1 MKKREWSMIFL
12 IWAMIF
18 GVLYSDGSEAAVRDN
33 IYDILA
39 VKDLSGDEC
48 MIYNAYHESRSEAD
62 IANLLVMASVIN
74 RVKSSRWGDNPC
86 EVILQKSQYSWV
98 RDNKSDYPTEKGQ
111 IYRMQTLLDFFWKN
125 LDTIL
130 VMSEGADMY
139 HHKDIKPEWDWSQ
152 LVYIGQFDNHLY
164 YKHK

>member
-1 MKKREWSMIFL
+1 MKKREWSIVWM

-18 GVLYSDGSEAAVRDN
+18 GVLYSGSSEAAVRDN
-33 IYDILA
+33 IYDILSI
-39 VKDLSGDEC
+39 KDLSGDEC

-62 IANLLVMASVIN
+62 IANLLVMASVVN
-74 RVKSSRWGDNPC
+74 RIKSPRWGSNPC
-86 EVILQKSQYSWV
+86 EVILQKYQYSWV
-98 RDNKSDYPTEKGQ
+98 RDGKGDYPQEKGQ
-111 IYRMQTLLDFFWKN
+111 FYRMQNLLDFFWKN

-152 LVYIGQFDNHLY
+152 LDYIGQSDNHLF